1 MKNTID
7 IGVLIS
13 GGGTNLQAIIDAC
26 DDGRINGRIRF
37 AGSDVQPLAQGTR
50 IEVFEGVPAEDGWV
64 LARNVETRAVGYVSE
79 AHLAGRDDPIVATYW
94 AEKKKAERRLRKKS
108 RRRARRSRRRR

>member
-1 MKNTID
+1 MKKTID

-37 AGSDVQPLAQGTR
+37 AGSDVPG
-50 IEVFEGVPAEDGWV
+50 
-64 LARNVETRAVGYVSE
+64 
-79 AHLAGRDDPIVATYW
+79 AGGLER
-94 AEKKKAERRLRKKS
+94 AEKRGIPTFAVDYASIPQAKGLDRVNRISVGFRF
-108 RRRARRSRRRR
+108 